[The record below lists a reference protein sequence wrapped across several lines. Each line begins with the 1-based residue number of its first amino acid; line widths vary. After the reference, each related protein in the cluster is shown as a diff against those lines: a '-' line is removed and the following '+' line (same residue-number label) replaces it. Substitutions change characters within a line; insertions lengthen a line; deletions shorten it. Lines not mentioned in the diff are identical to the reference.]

1 MLKEFK
7 EFAMKGNLIDLAVAF
22 VMGAAFTK
30 VTSAFIDGM
39 IMPVVGMIQGKDL
52 KDWKIRL
59 KPATIVDGKETVAEV
74 AIKYGTFITVTV
86 EFLIVAFVMFLVIK
100 TINKM
105 KATEPAPAPA
115 PVEPTTQ
122 EKLLMEIKELL
133 KNK

>member
-105 KATEPAPAPA
+105 KATEPAPAP
-115 PVEPTTQ
+115 VEPTTQ

>member
-39 IMPVVGMIQGKDL
+39 IMPIVGMIQGKDF
-52 KDWKIRL
+52 KEWVIEL
-59 KPATIVDGKETVAEV
+59 KPKTMVDGKEVAAV
-74 AIKYGTFITVTV
+74 AIKYGTFITVTI

-100 TINKM
+100 AMNKM
-105 KATEPAPAPA
+105 KAVEPAPA

>member
-39 IMPVVGMIQGKDL
+39 VMPIVGMIQGRDFKE
-52 KDWKIRL
+52 WVIEL
-59 KPATIVDGKETVAEV
+59 KPKTMVEGKEVAAV
-74 AIKYGTFITVTV
+74 AIKYGTFLTVTI
-86 EFLIVAFVMFLVIK
+86 EFLIVAFVMFLLIK
-100 TINKM
+100 AMNKM

-115 PVEPTTQ
+115 EPTTQ

>member
-7 EFAMKGNLIDLAVAF
+7 DFAMKGNLIDLAVAF

-39 IMPVVGMIQGKDL
+39 VMPIVGMIQGKDL
-52 KDWKIRL
+52 KDWKIQL
-59 KPATIVDGKETVAEV
+59 KPATMVDGKETVAEV
-74 AIKYGTFITVTV
+74 AIKYGTFITVTI
-86 EFLIVAFVMFLVIK
+86 EFLIVAFVMFLIIK

-105 KATEPAPAPA
+105 KAAEPAPAPT
-115 PVEPTTQ
+115 EPTTQ

-133 KNK
+133 KSKQ